1 MKNFIRKLKKLLELT
16 PEQLKYAEKELKTIF
31 SLRMYLDREYCAK
44 KVCATC
50 LYYFKPLE

>member
-1 MKNFIRKLKKLLELT
+1 VKNFIRKLKKLLELT